1 MDPVRHSETTLD
13 INLRRRRRRE
23 LDEVKKT
30 MQKLDISDSQQAV
43 AELESVLAQLENL
56 AQEVRQT
63 MG

>member
-1 MDPVRHSETTLD
+1 M
-13 INLRRRRRRE
+13 RRRRRRE

-30 MQKLDISDSQQAV
+30 MQKLDINDSQQAV

-56 AQEVRQT
+56 AQEVRQA